1 MNLDRDLQLQGFSLH
16 TGCPHLNL
24 GRLTFTGMNHRLY
37 FSGTGNFEQLCLQ
50 DNMPEVVDPSLL
62 IFSTLKR
69 DRLPL
74 GNFLTLYQSDR
85 SAALLLAF
93 GRDDSAFAAKL
104 SRVAVSFLDTNFF
117 TAVDIV
123 NNNLQ
128 FAANATIFGRYSAYL
143 MVLAPANY
151 SSWDRLSFSISGV
164 MRNGTGSF
172 YELLSRS
179 IDRQLRD
186 TALNARRKLFYANIA
201 RNSSQQNLQMFQ
213 DRLNERRME
222 LVDANTTYQDR
233 LSEVSAA
240 NDAVI
245 EARKAFDNA
254 SEELQQYEEDVNNL
268 CMEQFC
274 EDVCMSGR
282 ICTPSYIDT
291 YTEETGRCPYT
302 DYVTRRVRVAPF
314 FVDRRVWRWM
324 LVCRKLSELYG
335 CNVKCQFPPQV
346 EVCSGQCVSVVVRV
360 PVFYWGDIQVP
371 VEKYRNCTVHVHNGT
386 IPTTVCELSDCAIRR
401 PDNSCIA
408 DNAACRVARQVAFE
422 NLGQARQNIVE
433 PFQILNE
440 ARMNLSLARS
450 AASVAQVRLESS
462 QQMFNQLLLAYQ
474 GARLAR
480 DLADESY
487 QMTLSRDEIGQQLL
501 ELYKQRIPSVDTLR
515 VVNVTFNITI
525 EVESPS
531 QFPILIT
538 YMTPRTGQ
546 VFEKMVDF
554 DFSTRYQV
562 ELFDNIA
569 EEMVSESFQMRQTR
583 SGNSR
588 SRSKRQEV
596 ESVSSNQQRFEE
608 NCADLQNTILFLS
621 EIASSLAQVNESLND
636 AQQASEEQ
644 VQDISSQSQ
653 VGSIGEMN
661 GVNFTVLK
669 SAFNVTTNVGELE
682 ERVKDDAEVRAYMA
696 LLGEQLTAISERLQT
711 LEDGA
716 FPDWVSRVEVLYSQ
730 STSVSGYPCFS
741 FSDCLLTAV
750 NILEA
755 LLRNTPGTEAETLLA
770 QLQLAR
776 EDLLEL
782 ASVRNLTVPEAIEK
796 INPILAI
803 ISEYVE
809 NSYWC
814 SSPPRITLHP
824 PPEVDVPT
832 DGTLVLTCEA
842 DSDLNVTYQWKKN
855 GNTIPDSTSNQLILT
870 NMQRLDSG
878 NYTCHA
884 SNPVGTVS
892 SISTSVIVYELPEFY
907 LLPVPTSVYE
917 SDQNGAW
924 FACNAT
930 SWPYPGWR
938 WYFRPTEESSWMP
951 IEGEI
956 INELLIPFPQR
967 RHEGWY
973 TCEAYNAH
981 GSIRAEGVYLRILRF
996 TVSQQAIPIGFQ
1008 IMSSEEQCEVD
1019 GLCATETVRDN
1030 ILQALR
1036 ELIDNTTTLINGLEV
1051 VRNSDCAYTCSF
1063 TLVTQNV
1070 TAEGFQLIEI
1080 ANRAVPKRSG
1090 LQQSKVAIESAI
1102 QQGEFTVQCA
1112 PLTLHASEFSL
1123 TVQNLVY
1130 ICPAGQKLSSDF
1142 LLCGKFIS
1150 VVKRMVKYEEK
1161 YVMKSYTL
1169 LQ

>member
-1 MNLDRDLQLQGFSLH
+1 
-16 TGCPHLNL
+16 
-24 GRLTFTGMNHRLY
+24 
-37 FSGTGNFEQLCLQ
+37 
-50 DNMPEVVDPSLL
+50 MPEIEDPSLL

-74 GNFLTLYQSDR
+74 GNFLTLRPSDS
-85 SAALLLAF
+85 SAALLVAF
-93 GRDDSAFAAKL
+93 GRHDSAFVAKL

-128 FAANATIFGRYSAYL
+128 FAANATIFSRYAAYL
-143 MVLAPANY
+143 RVLAPAND
-151 SSWDRLSFSISGV
+151 SSWDTLSFSISGV

-179 IDRQLRD
+179 IDRQLRN
-186 TALNARRKLFYANIA
+186 TAINALRRQISANRA
-201 RNSSQQNLQMFQ
+201 RISSQQSFQ
-213 DRLNERRME
+213 VFQSRRNMRRME
-222 LVDANTTYQDR
+222 LGNANTTHQDR
-233 LSEVSAA
+233 LSEVNTA
-240 NDAVI
+240 NDALL

-254 SEELQQYEEDVNNL
+254 SEEVQQYEEDVNNL

-314 FVDRRVWRWM
+314 FVDRRVWRFV

-335 CNVKCQFPPQV
+335 CNVECQFPPQL
-346 EVCSGQCVSVVVRV
+346 EVCSGQVVPVVIRV
-360 PVFYWGDIQVP
+360 PVFNWIDIQVA
-371 VEKYRNCTVHVHNGT
+371 VEKYENCTVHVHNGT
-386 IPTTVCELSDCAIRR
+386 IPATVCELSDCAVRR
-401 PDNSCIA
+401 PDHSCIA

-422 NLGQARQNIVE
+422 NLEQARQNIVE
-433 PFQILNE
+433 PFQMLNE
-440 ARMNLSLARS
+440 ARMSLSLARS

-462 QQMFNQLLLAYQ
+462 QKTFNQFLPAYE
-474 GARLAR
+474 GAQLAR
-480 DLADESY
+480 NLTEESY
-487 QMTLSRDEIGQQLL
+487 LMTLSEYEIGRRIFAF
-501 ELYKQRIPSVDTLR
+501 LYEQRIPSVDILR
-515 VVNVTFNITI
+515 VVNVTFDITI

-538 YMTPRTGQ
+538 YVTSRTGQ
-546 VFEKMVDF
+546 VFEKIVDF
-554 DFSTRYQV
+554 DFSTQYQS
-562 ELFDNIA
+562 ELLSSIA
-569 EEMVSESFQMRQTR
+569 QEMISESFQVRQTR
-583 SGNSR
+583 SANSH

-608 NCADLQNTILFLS
+608 NCADLQNTNMFLS
-621 EIASSLAQVNESLND
+621 EIVTSLVQVNESLND
-636 AQQASEEQ
+636 AQLATEEQ
-644 VQDISSQSQ
+644 VEDISSQSQ

-661 GVNFTVLK
+661 GINFAVLK
-669 SAFNVTTNVGELE
+669 SAFNVTATVGDLA
-682 ERVKDDAEVRAYMA
+682 ERVKDDTEVKAYVA

-711 LEDGA
+711 LEDNA
-716 FPDWVSRVEVLYSQ
+716 FPDWISRVEVLYSQ

-770 QLQLAR
+770 QLPLAR

-782 ASVRNLTVPEAIEK
+782 ASVRNLTVPEAIVK
-796 INPILAI
+796 MNPILAI
-803 ISEYVE
+803 INEYNV

-814 SSPPRITLHP
+814 SSPPRVTLHP

-842 DSDLNVTYQWKKN
+842 DSDLNVTYRWKKN

-924 FACNAT
+924 LACNAT

-956 INELLIPFPQR
+956 TNELLIPLPQK

-996 TVSQQAIPIGFQ
+996 TVSQQAIPIRFQ
-1008 IMSSEEQCEVD
+1008 IMSSEEQCQVD
-1019 GLCATETVRDN
+1019 GLCATEMVREN
-1030 ILQALR
+1030 ILQALL
-1036 ELIDNTTTLINGLEV
+1036 ELTDNTTTLVSGLEV
-1051 VRNSDCAYTCSF
+1051 VQSSGCAYTCSF

-1070 TAEGFQLIEI
+1070 TAEGFQLIKI

-1090 LQQSKVAIESAI
+1090 LQRSKVAIESAI

-1112 PLTLHASEFSL
+1112 PLTLHASGFSL

-1150 VVKRMVKYEEK
+1150 VVKGW
-1161 YVMKSYTL
+1161 
-1169 LQ
+1169 

>member
-1 MNLDRDLQLQGFSLH
+1 MNLDPDLQLQGFSLH

-37 FSGTGNFEQLCLQ
+37 FSGTGNFEQLCFQ
-50 DNMPEVVDPSLL
+50 DNMPEVVDTSLL
-62 IFSTLKR
+62 IFSTPKR

-74 GNFLTLYQSDR
+74 GNFLTLHQSDS
-85 SAALLLAF
+85 SAAISLAF
-93 GRDDSAFAAKL
+93 GRDDSTFAAKL

-128 FAANATIFGRYSAYL
+128 FAANATIFGRYAAYL
-143 MVLAPANY
+143 MVMAPTND
-151 SSWDRLSFSISGV
+151 SSWDTLSFSISGV

-179 IDRQLRD
+179 IDRQLRN
-186 TALNARRKLFYANIA
+186 TAINALRRQISANRA
-201 RNSSQQNLQMFQ
+201 RISSQQSFLQVFQ
-213 DRLNERRME
+213 NRRNMRRME

-233 LSEVSAA
+233 LSEMSAA

-254 SEELQQYEEDVNNL
+254 SEEVQQYEEDVNNL

-302 DYVTRRVRVAPF
+302 VLEIRRVRIAPF
-314 FVDRRVWRWM
+314 YVDRRVWRWI
-324 LVCRKLSELYG
+324 LVCRNLAGQYVCLSE
-335 CNVKCQFPPQV
+335 CQSPPQGV
-346 EVCSGQCVSVVVRV
+346 ICFGRCV
-360 PVFYWGDIQVP
+360 PVVESVPVYNWGDIQVP
-371 VEKYRNCTVHVHNGT
+371 VEKYQNCTVHVHNGT
-386 IPTTVCELSDCAIRR
+386 IPATVCELSDCAIRR

-422 NLGQARQNIVE
+422 NLEQARQNIVE
-433 PFQILNE
+433 PFQVLIE
-440 ARMNLSLARS
+440 ARMSLSLARS

-462 QQMFNQLLLAYQ
+462 QQKFNQFLPAYE

-480 DLADESY
+480 DLAEDSY
-487 QMTLSRDEIGQQLL
+487 QMTLSEVEIGLRIY
-501 ELYKQRIPSVDTLR
+501 ELIKQRIPSVDTLR
-515 VVNVTFNITI
+515 VVNVTFDITI
-525 EVESPS
+525 AVESPS

-569 EEMVSESFQMRQTR
+569 EEMVYESFQMRQTR
-583 SGNSR
+583 SVHSR
-588 SRSKRQEV
+588 SRSKRQQV

-621 EIASSLAQVNESLND
+621 EIATSLVQVNESLND
-636 AQQASEEQ
+636 AQLATEEQ
-644 VQDISSQSQ
+644 VEDISSQSQ

-661 GVNFTVLK
+661 GVNFTVLE
-669 SAFNVTTNVGELE
+669 SAFNVTTNVGDLE
-682 ERVKDDAEVRAYMA
+682 ERVKDDAEVKAYVA

-711 LEDGA
+711 LEDNA
-716 FPDWVSRVEVLYSQ
+716 FPDWISRVEVLYSQ

-755 LLRNTPGTEAETLLA
+755 LLRNTPATEAETLLA
-770 QLQLAR
+770 QLPLAR

-796 INPILAI
+796 MSPILAI
-803 ISEYVE
+803 INEYNE

-824 PPEVDVPT
+824 PPEVNVPT
-832 DGTLVLTCEA
+832 DGTLSLTCEA
-842 DSDLNVTYQWKKN
+842 DSDLNVTYRWKKN

-892 SISTSVIVYELPEFY
+892 SISTSAIVYELAEFY

-938 WYFRPTEESSWMP
+938 WYFRPTEDSSWMP

-956 INELLIPFPQR
+956 TNELLIPLPQK

-996 TVSQQAIPIGFQ
+996 TVSQQAIPIRFQ
-1008 IMSSEEQCEVD
+1008 IMSSGEQCQVD
-1019 GLCATETVRDN
+1019 GLCATEMVREN

-1036 ELIDNTTTLINGLEV
+1036 VLTDNTTTLVSGLEV
-1051 VRNSDCAYTCSF
+1051 VRNSGCAYTCSF

-1090 LQQSKVAIESAI
+1090 LQRSKVAIESAI
-1102 QQGEFTVQCA
+1102 QQGEFTIQCA
-1112 PLTLHASEFSL
+1112 PLTLRASGFSL

-1130 ICPAGQKLSSDF
+1130 KCPAGQQLSSDF

-1150 VVKRMVKYEEK
+1150 VVKGW
-1161 YVMKSYTL
+1161 
-1169 LQ
+1169 